1 YAVAS
6 QLVETHL
13 QGRRL
18 GYLSGD
24 QFAAWDDALADDAGC
39 YVLKSHDADERLAAA
54 LREGR
59 ALALYAYRDLRDVAY
74 SLMHKF
80 GGTFEEVVER
90 GGHLHICLAN
100 DRFWRAQPRVLC
112 QRYETLV
119 GDFSR
124 GIRQI
129 AAHLEIKL
137 SEGEVAQLADAY
149 SLQAN
154 RQRTIAYAQQLQ

>member
-1 YAVAS
+1 MLARRHSGEIMYVFCAGMYRACSTWQYAVAS

-74 SLMHKF
+74 
-80 GGTFEEVVER
+80 
-90 GGHLHICLAN
+90 
-100 DRFWRAQPRVLC
+100 
-112 QRYETLV
+112 
-119 GDFSR
+119 
-124 GIRQI
+124 
-129 AAHLEIKL
+129 
-137 SEGEVAQLADAY
+137 
-149 SLQAN
+149 
-154 RQRTIAYAQQLQ
+154 